1 MLYACTFDQ
10 QAALER
16 ERQATAW
23 LGDKLRGERQVHA
36 EIIRANAARDATALA
51 ADPALAAPAL
61 AAPAFSAPALQAAAP
76 SASHEGATHRLLHQ
90 RLAPGFRSRALGL
103 HVHDTADRAP
113 SADVNAELARGR
125 WRAVVTRVV
134 RPPSPSG
141 DFSLD

>member
-1 MLYACTFDQ
+1 MQYTCACNQ

-36 EIIRANAARDATALA
+36 EMLRARA
-51 ADPALAAPAL
+51 AAPA
-61 AAPAFSAPALQAAAP
+61 PAAAP
-76 SASHEGATHRLLHQ
+76 SAAREGASHRLSRQ
-90 RLAPGFRSRALGL
+90 RLAPGFRSRALGR
-103 HVHDTADRAP
+103 HDTAERAP
-113 SADVNAELARGR
+113 SATCACTCHVEAERTVEGSPAQGR
-125 WRAVVTRVV
+125 WRAAATRVV

>member
-1 MLYACTFDQ
+1 MLYACTFDE

-36 EIIRANAARDATALA
+36 EMIRANAARDATALA
-51 ADPALAAPAL
+51 SAPAL
-61 AAPAFSAPALQAAAP
+61 AAPALQAAAP
-76 SASHEGATHRLLHQ
+76 SASHEGATHRSLHQ

-113 SADVNAELARGR
+113 SADVDAELARGR

>member
-36 EIIRANAARDATALA
+36 EMIRANAARDATALA

-61 AAPAFSAPALQAAAP
+61 QAAAP
-76 SASHEGATHRLLHQ
+76 SASHEGATHRSLHQ